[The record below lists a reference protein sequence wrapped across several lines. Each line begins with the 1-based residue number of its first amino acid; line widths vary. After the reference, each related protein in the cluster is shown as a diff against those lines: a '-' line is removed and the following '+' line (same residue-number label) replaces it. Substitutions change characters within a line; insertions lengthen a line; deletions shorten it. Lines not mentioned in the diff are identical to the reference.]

1 MIVISFIAG
10 FLIGVAS
17 LMILR
22 TVLYNT
28 NNVIDKQ
35 SAETYDSIVAK
46 IKDAREQ
53 YNELSDED
61 RAGAKGEHLRKRIEI
76 LDDVLKWTDKSLGR
90 YHTGGG
96 NYKGGQDGR

>member
-35 SAETYDSIVAK
+35 SAETYDSIVSK
-46 IKDAREQ
+46 IKDAREE
-53 YNELSDED
+53 YYKLSDED
-61 RAGAKGEHLRKRIEI
+61 RAGEKGEHLRKRIEI
-76 LDDVLKWTDKSLGR
+76 LDEVLKWADKSIGQYR
-90 YHTGGG
+90 TAGG